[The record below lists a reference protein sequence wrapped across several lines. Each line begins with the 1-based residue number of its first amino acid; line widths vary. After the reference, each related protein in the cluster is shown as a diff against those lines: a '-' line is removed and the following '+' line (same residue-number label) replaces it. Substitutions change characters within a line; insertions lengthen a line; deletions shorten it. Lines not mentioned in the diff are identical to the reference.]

1 MPLLLWTPHSILKP
15 NLVFTEVKPNLV
27 FTEVKPNLVFTEV
40 KPNKEI
46 YLPHPQGLGIHGYS
60 STKKKDLGLRDWS

>member
-1 MPLLLWTPHSILKP
+1 MPLLLWTPHSIL
-15 NLVFTEVKPNLV
+15 
-27 FTEVKPNLVFTEV
+27 KPNLVFTEV